1 MIRGRAITA
10 SWAINRCKLHT
21 LINSPQR
28 VSPFLAVLFRRAF
41 VVQVW
46 RPSFPDFILISTR
59 SLPTIRH
66 CRRARRERGTRL
78 HSTVDR
84 TVEWYAGQRANAA
97 AYTFWRGYL
106 SFQTGKWW
114 QGDFSRGGFT
124 HGMSKGSRHGDAG
137 LTIGREG
144 MEPIYDFIADSRR
157 SRSLLRV
164 VCAVHASHAAHATG
178 TMFQKYSTKTNS
190 PHLARYWAMCEW
202 FDETCG
208 ELLIYLEREK
218 LAENTIVIYVTDNG
232 WIQSNTTGGFAPKSK
247 TTPFDAGHR
256 TPILVRWPGHMKPA
270 RSSALASS
278 IDLVPTVLAALQL
291 PLPEGLRGINLL
303 DSKAVDS
310 REYVFGED
318 FTIRSQSLDDVN
330 ANVLGVGSRT
340 AAGGSSATDVRSRRQ
355 YEDHPSRQ
363 LS

>member
-1 MIRGRAITA
+1 MPPSPPRGQTSYSLFPTIRGRAITA
-10 SWAINRCKLHT
+10 SWGINRCKLHT

-46 RPSFPDFILISTR
+46 RPSFPDFTLISTR

-66 CRRARRERGTRL
+66 YRRARRKGGRG
-78 HSTVDR
+78 STAVLTEQWNGMLDNVPTLPR
-84 TVEWYAGQRANAA
+84 ILSGA
-97 AYTFWRGYL
+97 GYL

-144 MEPIYDFIADSRR
+144 MEPIYDFIADSCRQQKPFFVWYAPFMPHTPHTPPER
-157 SRSLLRV
+157 L
-164 VCAVHASHAAHATG
+164 
-178 TMFQKYSTKTNS
+178 FQKYSTKTNS

-208 ELLIYLEREK
+208 ELLSYLEREK

-291 PLPEGLRGINLL
+291 PLPEGFEALTYSTPRR
-303 DSKAVDS
+303 S
-310 REYVFGED
+310 
-318 FTIRSQSLDDVN
+318 IRVSMYLARTSLSDHN
-330 ANVLGVGSRT
+330 
-340 AAGGSSATDVRSRRQ
+340 RSMT
-355 YEDHPSRQ
+355 
-363 LS
+363 